1 MTAIEVHRSK
11 HLELAEHH
19 LRTAEQGL
27 IAAADYLGF
36 AALESEDPAYTELKH
51 IATRLR
57 TEANNV
63 GAVRA
68 SGLGAAS

>member
-1 MTAIEVHRSK
+1 MTAAETHHSK

-19 LRTAEQGL
+19 LRQAEQGIL
-27 IAAADYLGF
+27 CAADYLGF
-36 AALESEDPAYTELKH
+36 AALESEDPAYTELKQ

-68 SGLGAAS
+68 SGLGVAS